1 MNIVENKARQK
12 VENIGLSRP
21 GGVSAKPPTNKRPK
35 KSAAPGR
42 PKKAKKASSG
52 ESAAKR
58 TSGHIGTTVRIREND
73 AGQIPEK
80 INSPDEIKKT
90 KPARETI
97 KGLRIRA
104 NVSGQKREKIKRS
117 SIKLAASDEI
127 EYKKLF
133 TRFEEAFI
141 AQDMKVLGECL
152 SPAIQWHLPNGK
164 VIYGRKEV
172 LQEMEH
178 RFAMPNGPKFS
189 GSVWKFLGTI
199 VHQTYEVEYMGPDG
213 KWRKSRGFDVYEI
226 GDGLIVRKD
235 AYWKIIP

>member
-1 MNIVENKARQK
+1 MRVVDNNLRQTTEDIGGSASEEAAGRTRKSKQSETRKPRAAKKSRNSAAAGSEPAGKARKTSSLLKIRDNDGDQAVQDIRSLDTIK
-12 VENIGLSRP
+12 DARP
-21 GGVSAKPPTNKRPK
+21 D
-35 KSAAPGR
+35 
-42 PKKAKKASSG
+42 
-52 ESAAKR
+52 R
-58 TSGHIGTTVRIREND
+58 TSNY
-73 AGQIPEK
+73 
-80 INSPDEIKKT
+80 
-90 KPARETI
+90 
-97 KGLRIRA
+97 GLRVRL
-104 NVSGQKREKIKRS
+104 NVSGQKKEKIKRK
-117 SIKLAASDEI
+117 SIKVTPADEM

-133 TRFEEAFI
+133 TRFEEAFSSR
-141 AQDMKVLGECL
+141 DMKVLGECL

-178 RFAMPNGPKFS
+178 RFTMPNGPKFS

-213 KWRKSRGFDVYEI
+213 KWRKSSGFDVYEI